1 LRRLRRRID
10 GSFGHRRHRL
20 FQRRAGLAVLTLL
33 TAACFVGTAPAQT
46 SAGAGAGAESDRGS
60 TAEGGSGAERGSATE
75 RTTERAVASDTAP
88 ALDAFLDQVQ
98 TLTANFTQEI
108 RAADGQVIET
118 ASGSVALSRPNRF
131 RWIYEQP
138 FEQQIVADGRN
149 LWIYDVELQ
158 QVTRAPLDDTIASSP
173 AMLLSGDKAV
183 REGFDVVES
192 FDRDGLSWVRLEPHL
207 PGTDFRSVL
216 IGFDG
221 MAPKRLEL
229 EDTLN
234 QVTRIDLTN
243 VELNAKLKDRLFDFK
258 PPRGVDVIGG
268 D

>member
-1 LRRLRRRID
+1 LSL
-10 GSFGHRRHRL
+10 GATAF
-20 FQRRAGLAVLTLL
+20 LAAV
-33 TAACFVGTAPAQT
+33 CFAGTATAQT
-46 SAGAGAGAESDRGS
+46 APSSAAAQSSPSAEAESAEADSGGSKRS
-60 TAEGGSGAERGSATE
+60 TA
-75 RTTERAVASDTAP
+75 AP

-98 TLTANFTQEI
+98 TLTANFMQEI
-108 RAADGQVIET
+108 RGADGAVIET

-138 FEQQIVADGRN
+138 FEQQIIADGRD
-149 LWIYDVELQ
+149 LWIYDVELE
-158 QVTRAPLDDTIASSP
+158 QVTRAPLDDTVASSP

-192 FDRDGLSWVRLEPHL
+192 FERDGLSWVRLAPHL
-207 PGTDFRSVL
+207 PGTDFQSVL

-221 MAPKRLEL
+221 TAPRRLEL
-229 EDTLN
+229 EDTLS
-234 QVTRIDLTN
+234 QVTRIDLTD
-243 VELNAKLKDRLFDFK
+243 VVLNAKLRDRLFEFK